1 MRSVLFVCTANI
13 CRSPMAMGLLR
24 AKVAGGT
31 EEWRVESAGIWAQRG
46 LPPAFYTVE
55 MLLKRGI
62 DLSDYGSRAVT
73 SEMIQDF
80 YLILVMERN
89 QREALRSAFPL
100 YASKIFMLS
109 EMIGL
114 VENIPDPVGGDLED
128 YVATANRLERI
139 LSNGLPKIFQLAL
152 IPKA

>member
-1 MRSVLFVCTANI
+1 
-13 CRSPMAMGLLR
+13 MAMGLLR

-46 LPPAFYTVE
+46 LPPASYTVE

-100 YASKIFMLS
+100 HASKIFMLS
-109 EMIGL
+109 EMIGKKL
-114 VENIPDPVGGDLED
+114 DIVDPIGGTLADFEDTAREIEQILEKG
-128 YVATANRLERI
+128 YVRIRKLAAGGKTAS
-139 LSNGLPKIFQLAL
+139 LSKR
-152 IPKA
+152 